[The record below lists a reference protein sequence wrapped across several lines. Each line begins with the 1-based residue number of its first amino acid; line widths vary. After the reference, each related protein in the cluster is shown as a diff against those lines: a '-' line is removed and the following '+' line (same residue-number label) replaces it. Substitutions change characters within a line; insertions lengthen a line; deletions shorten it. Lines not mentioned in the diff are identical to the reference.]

1 MELKRKDNVV
11 RLRHN
16 SNISITEEAV
26 TEFRKQLRSIIKI
39 VDNAI
44 SKHTASHGD
53 EYYFKDEVNEKE
65 SCDALGRVE
74 FGVYRRPNP
83 YEKKSFARDT
93 ETDLNKVS
101 FELSK
106 ICEDQIHDIFKDP
119 EDKNEQ

>member
-11 RLRHN
+11 RLGHN

-65 SCDALGRVE
+65 SNDGLGRVY

-106 ICEDQIHDIFKDP
+106 ICESQIHDIFKDP